1 MIDMILLYREYSI
14 SLIHINMYGGN
25 FMKHSYA
32 EYVPAIKAMSDETR
46 LKIIDML
53 SCGEMCACDIL
64 EELSIS
70 QSTLSYHMK
79 ILSESGLVN
88 AVRDGA
94 WMRYTLNKE
103 KTDDVKDFFTCITN
117 DKEDCICKKCKNK
130 KSENQCC

>member
-1 MIDMILLYREYSI
+1 MEYS
-14 SLIHINMYGGN
+14 HA
-25 FMKHSYA
+25 K
-32 EYVPAIKAMSDETR
+32 YVPVAKALSDETR

-64 EELSIS
+64 EEFSIS

-79 ILSESGLVN
+79 ILTESGLVK

-103 KTDDVKDFFTCITN
+103 KANEVLTFLTYLMSE
-117 DKEDCICKKCKNK
+117 KEDCICKKRTNCN
-130 KSENQCC
+130 N

>member
-1 MIDMILLYREYSI
+1 MNVRGDDIMYR
-14 SLIHINMYGGN
+14 
-25 FMKHSYA
+25 SYA
-32 EYVPAIKAMSDETR
+32 EYVPVFKAISDETR

-53 SCGEMCACDIL
+53 SCGEMCACTIL
-64 EELSIS
+64 EEFSIS

-103 KTDDVKDFFTCITN
+103 KT
-117 DKEDCICKKCKNK
+117 KEVLEFYTRIISEKTDCICCTCKK
-130 KSENQCC
+130 